1 MSNENTREFNRNG
14 KRITQREEKMADS
27 MIIVIDKSFLQA
39 EPTDKIQKL
48 CHEHRVLLIPTLLAE
63 LIMAGEGIRT
73 TCFRK
78 LSQTAN
84 FVIENVGGLMRYEV
98 IYRRPC
104 QPVGDRLTLEP
115 FPFSFHTLADGNYP
129 SQLQFAI
136 ESWKTDIEKDIENKV
151 EDHKEASALV
161 TGWFPELANYSPG
174 DESRIKELMK
184 EVSEDD
190 DLIRYR
196 YNQIKTLE
204 SPEGEI
210 ISKEWAL
217 FRWTQANLLYA
228 IEYIRKYGPNPNVTS
243 EKLENEILDIDYC
256 ITGSLA
262 GCLASKDKKI
272 REIFRIMCP
281 NGHLLPAQLP

>member
-1 MSNENTREFNRNG
+1 
-14 KRITQREEKMADS
+14 MADS

-48 CHEHRVLLIPTLLAE
+48 CLEHRVLLIPTLLFEIILAE
-63 LIMAGEGIRT
+63 KNVKT

-78 LSQTAN
+78 LSQTVN
-84 FVIENVGGLMRYEV
+84 TVIENVGGLMRYEV
-98 IYRRPC
+98 EHRTSC
-104 QPVGDRLTLEP
+104 QPVCDRLPPQPFP
-115 FPFSFHTLADGNYP
+115 FPFSVLAEDNF
-129 SQLQFAI
+129 SFNHNQQSVI
-136 ESWKTDIEKDIENKV
+136 EERIKELKNEKV

-161 TGWFPELANYSPG
+161 TGWFPELANYSSG
-174 DESRIKELMK
+174 QDESKIKKLMK
-184 EVSEDD
+184 EVSENNDF
-190 DLIRYR
+190 IRNI
-196 YNQIKTLE
+196 YNQIKIE
-204 SPEGEI
+204 MPEAPEGEI
-210 ISKEWAL
+210 LSRDWAL
-217 FRWTQANLLYA
+217 FRWLQAHLLYA

-281 NGHLLPAQLP
+281 NGHLLPDQLP